1 MIKNLSYNDPK
12 INQFVIEQVGRPFSF
27 FERIKLG
34 GIGLGRLPIE
44 KCSREIEQLIDLDN
58 NTNYCNFE
66 LRPKGIVLR
75 FRSLLETYGLII
87 PYYKLSIIKSSPQI
101 YTLHIDHHFV
111 SVRIRQKKF
120 VAKIL
125 SSKLEFD
132 KRFEKL

>member
-58 NTNYCNFE
+58 YTNYCNFE